1 VTRHT
6 AAISSTREP
15 NGYRE
20 YGADAVQA
28 VQTVKELLQLGF
40 PTTLIAQILPCT
52 NGGPRPSDDCGVV
65 LRRVAGIRD
74 DMQAKA
80 RQLTTTNELL
90 TRFPDGNETHPRLT
104 PDVQANSAAVRDF
117 GGRATAAQSH
127 ARQETGPILT

>member
-1 VTRHT
+1 
-6 AAISSTREP
+6 
-15 NGYRE
+15 
-20 YGADAVQA
+20 
-28 VQTVKELLQLGF
+28 
-40 PTTLIAQILPCT
+40 
-52 NGGPRPSDDCGVV
+52 V

-90 TRFPDGNETHPRLT
+90 TRFLDGNETHPRLT